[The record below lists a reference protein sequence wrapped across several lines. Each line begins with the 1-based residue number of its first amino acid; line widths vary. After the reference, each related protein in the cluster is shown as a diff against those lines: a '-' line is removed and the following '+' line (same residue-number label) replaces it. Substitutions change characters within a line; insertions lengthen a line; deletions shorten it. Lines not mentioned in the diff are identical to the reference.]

1 MGFREVDLYLVCLL
15 MLGSG
20 WGGVVGWGCR
30 GGVGWAL
37 GFPLVSFPLYFP
49 GKTPWKSSNFGL

>member
-30 GGVGWAL
+30 GGVGWA
-37 GFPLVSFPLYFP
+37 PEWEWC
-49 GKTPWKSSNFGL
+49 KAA